1 MSNQSQKLTDIYLIL
16 GEIERSMNKTA
27 LISEN
32 ILSEGFLLWMKFND
46 KFMKINHIVNRNW
59 TEQIINA
66 NHIEHD

>member
-32 ILSEGFLLWMKFND
+32 ILSEGFLL
-46 KFMKINHIVNRNW
+46 
-59 TEQIINA
+59 
-66 NHIEHD
+66 